1 MLLRPP
7 APARDGS
14 SSTAA
19 APPCMQLR
27 IDYLQDSPHAS
38 LFVVNAPKW
47 SAAVRRT
54 ELFTQLLEALPD
66 TFDSAD
72 LLQYMPPELALMIES
87 LLPSVATTVTPE
99 VP

>member
-7 APARDGS
+7 AAAGDES
-14 SSTAA
+14 SSAAA
-19 APPCMQLR
+19 APTCMQLR

-54 ELFTQLLEALPD
+54 ELFTQLLQALPD

-72 LLQYMPPELALMIES
+72 LLQHMPPELAVMIES
-87 LLPSVATTVTPE
+87 LLPSAATAVTPDI
-99 VP
+99 P

>member
-1 MLLRPP
+1 
-7 APARDGS
+7 
-14 SSTAA
+14 
-19 APPCMQLR
+19 MQLR

-38 LFVVNAPKW
+38 LFVVNAPRW

-54 ELFTQLLEALPD
+54 ELFTQLLTALPD

-72 LLQYMPPELALMIES
+72 LLHYMPPELAAMIES
-87 LLPSVATTVTPE
+87 LLPPVTPAVSPTVTPH